1 MKIHKD
7 VINLD
12 SIYDKLLFTVNTL
25 KEANLFYG
33 FDISQNKT
41 IKDKIVSFEYLNDI
55 LLKARTVCVKK
66 CIF

>member
-1 MKIHKD
+1 MMIEYENPYKNLTKEAILHEELLKD

-25 KEANLFYG
+25 KEANLFYS

-41 IKDKIVSFEYLNDI
+41 IKDKT
-55 LLKARTVCVKK
+55 R
-66 CIF
+66 